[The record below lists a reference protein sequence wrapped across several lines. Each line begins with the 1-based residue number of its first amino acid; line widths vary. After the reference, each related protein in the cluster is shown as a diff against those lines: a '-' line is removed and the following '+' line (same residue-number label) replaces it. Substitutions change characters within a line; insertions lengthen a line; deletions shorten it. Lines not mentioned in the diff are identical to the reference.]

1 MSFQTIDRRSKLF
14 SPTVSDEINKI
25 ISSIDDSIDN
35 LYAPV
40 ISYKIPVTDIY
51 FRLLRHKDKL
61 HLNNSSLRIGSEL
74 RIHLEFYVR
83 KSGTIDGKLTR
94 SPYKFSCG
102 GRGSDIPVLGV
113 STADN
118 KTYQFI
124 LKANGDI
131 TILPSN
137 VTKGSTIILE
147 YVTIL

>member
-25 ISSIDDSIDN
+25 ISHIDDSIDN

-40 ISYKIPVTDIY
+40 IAYKIPVTDIY

-83 KSGTIDGKLTR
+83 KSETIDGKLTR
-94 SPYKFSCG
+94 SPYKF
-102 GRGSDIPVLGV
+102 GSDIPVLGV
-113 STADN
+113 STVDN

-131 TILPSN
+131 TILPSQ
-137 VTKGSTIILE
+137 VDKGGTIILE

>member
-25 ISSIDDSIDN
+25 ISNIDDSIDN
-35 LYAPV
+35 LYSPV
-40 ISYKIPVTDIY
+40 IAYKIPVTDIY

-61 HLNNSSLRIGSEL
+61 HLNNSASLRIGSEL

-94 SPYKFSCG
+94 SPYKF
-102 GRGSDIPVLGV
+102 GSDIPVLGV
-113 STADN
+113 STVDN

>member
-25 ISSIDDSIDN
+25 ISHIDDSIDN

-40 ISYKIPVTDIY
+40 IAYKIPVTDIY

-94 SPYKFSCG
+94 SPYKF
-102 GRGSDIPVLGV
+102 GSDIPVLGA
-113 STADN
+113 STDN

-124 LKANGDI
+124 LKSNGDI
-131 TILPSN
+131 TILPSQ
-137 VTKGSTIILE
+137 VDKGRTIILE
-147 YVTIL
+147 YVAIL

>member
-14 SPTVSDEINKI
+14 SPVVSDEINKI
-25 ISSIDDSIDN
+25 ISHIDDSIDN

-40 ISYKIPVTDIY
+40 IAYKIPVTDIY

-61 HLNNSSLRIGSEL
+61 HLNNASLRIGSEL
-74 RIHLEFYVR
+74 RIHLEFYVK

-94 SPYKFSCG
+94 SPYKF
-102 GRGSDIPVLGV
+102 GSDIPVLGA
-113 STADN
+113 STDN

-124 LKANGDI
+124 LKSNGDI
-131 TILPSN
+131 TILPSQ
-137 VTKGSTIILE
+137 VDKGRTIILE

>member
-25 ISSIDDSIDN
+25 ISNIDDSIDN

-40 ISYKIPVTDIY
+40 IAYKIPVTDIY

-61 HLNNSSLRIGSEL
+61 HLNNSASLRIGSEI

-94 SPYKFSCG
+94 SPYKF
-102 GRGSDIPVLGV
+102 GSDIPVLGA
-113 STADN
+113 STDN

-124 LKANGDI
+124 LKSNGDI
-131 TILPSN
+131 TVVPSN

>member
-25 ISSIDDSIDN
+25 ISRIDDSIDN

-40 ISYKIPVTDIY
+40 IAYKIPVTDIY

-61 HLNNSSLRIGSEL
+61 HLNNSASLRIGSEL

-94 SPYKFSCG
+94 SPYKF
-102 GRGSDIPVLGV
+102 GSDIPVLGV
-113 STADN
+113 STVDN

-147 YVTIL
+147 YVAIL

>member
-25 ISSIDDSIDN
+25 ISHIDDSIDN

-40 ISYKIPVTDIY
+40 IAYKISVTDMY

-61 HLNNSSLRIGSEL
+61 HLNNASLRIGSEL

-94 SPYKFSCG
+94 SPYKF
-102 GRGSDIPVLGV
+102 GSDIPVLGA
-113 STADN
+113 STDN

-131 TILPSN
+131 TILPSQ
-137 VTKGSTIILE
+137 VDKGRTIILE
-147 YVTIL
+147 YVAIL

>member
-40 ISYKIPVTDIY
+40 IAYKIPVTDIY

-61 HLNNSSLRIGSEL
+61 HLNNNASIRIGSEL

-94 SPYKFSCG
+94 SPYKF
-102 GRGSDIPVLGV
+102 GSDIPVLGA
-113 STADN
+113 STNN

-124 LKANGDI
+124 LKSNGDI
-131 TILPSN
+131 TILPSQ
-137 VTKGSTIILE
+137 VDKGSTIILE

>member
-25 ISSIDDSIDN
+25 ISNIDDSIDN

-40 ISYKIPVTDIY
+40 IAYKIPVTDIY

-61 HLNNSSLRIGSEL
+61 HLNNSASLRIGSEL

-94 SPYKFSCG
+94 SPYKF
-102 GRGSDIPVLGV
+102 GSDIPVLGV
-113 STADN
+113 STDN

>member
-25 ISSIDDSIDN
+25 ISHIDDSIDN

-40 ISYKIPVTDIY
+40 IVYKIPVTDVY

-61 HLNNSSLRIGSEL
+61 HLNNSASLRIGSEL

-94 SPYKFSCG
+94 SPYKF
-102 GRGSDIPVLGV
+102 GSDIPVLGA
-113 STADN
+113 STDN

-131 TILPSN
+131 TILPSQ
-137 VTKGSTIILE
+137 VDKEETIILE

>member
-25 ISSIDDSIDN
+25 ISNIDDSIDN

-61 HLNNSSLRIGSEL
+61 HLNNSASLRIGSEL

-94 SPYKFSCG
+94 SPYKF
-102 GRGSDIPVLGV
+102 GSDIPVLGV
-113 STADN
+113 STVDN
-118 KTYQFI
+118 KTYQFV

>member
-25 ISSIDDSIDN
+25 ISNIDDSIDN

-40 ISYKIPVTDIY
+40 IAYKIPVTDIY

-94 SPYKFSCG
+94 SPYKF
-102 GRGSDIPVLGV
+102 GSDIPVLGV
-113 STADN
+113 STGDN
-118 KTYQFI
+118 KMYQFI
-124 LKANGDI
+124 LKSNGDI
-131 TILPSN
+131 TILPSQ
-137 VTKGSTIILE
+137 VSKGSTIILE

>member
-25 ISSIDDSIDN
+25 ISHIDDSIDN

-40 ISYKIPVTDIY
+40 IAYKIPVTDIY

-61 HLNNSSLRIGSEL
+61 HLNNASLRIGSEL

-94 SPYKFSCG
+94 SPYKF
-102 GRGSDIPVLGV
+102 GSDIPVLGA
-113 STADN
+113 STDN

-124 LKANGDI
+124 LKSNGDI

>member
-25 ISSIDDSIDN
+25 ISHIDDSIDN

-40 ISYKIPVTDIY
+40 IAYKIPVTDIY

-94 SPYKFSCG
+94 SPYKF
-102 GRGSDIPVLGV
+102 GSDIPVLGA
-113 STADN
+113 STDN

-124 LKANGDI
+124 LKSNGDI

>member
-25 ISSIDDSIDN
+25 ISNIDDSIDN

-40 ISYKIPVTDIY
+40 IAYKIPVTDVY

-61 HLNNSSLRIGSEL
+61 HLNNSASLRIGSEI

-94 SPYKFSCG
+94 SPYKF
-102 GRGSDIPVLGV
+102 GSDIPVLGA
-113 STADN
+113 STDN

-124 LKANGDI
+124 LKSNGDI
-131 TILPSN
+131 TILPSQ
-137 VTKGSTIILE
+137 VDKGRTIILE

>member
-1 MSFQTIDRRSKLF
+1 MSIHTIDRRSKLF

-25 ISSIDDSIDN
+25 ISRIDDSIDN

-40 ISYKIPVTDIY
+40 IAYKIPVTDIY

-61 HLNNSSLRIGSEL
+61 HLNNSASLRIGSEL

-94 SPYKFSCG
+94 SPYKF
-102 GRGSDIPVLGV
+102 GSDIPVLGV
-113 STADN
+113 STVDN

>member
-25 ISSIDDSIDN
+25 ISRIDDSIDN

-61 HLNNSSLRIGSEL
+61 HLNNSASLRIGSEL

-94 SPYKFSCG
+94 SPYKF
-102 GRGSDIPVLGV
+102 GSDIPVLGV

-118 KTYQFI
+118 KTYLFI
-124 LKANGDI
+124 LKVNGDI
-131 TILPSN
+131 TIVPSN

>member
-40 ISYKIPVTDIY
+40 IAYKIPVTDIY

-61 HLNNSSLRIGSEL
+61 HLNNNASIRIGSEL

-94 SPYKFSCG
+94 SPYKF
-102 GRGSDIPVLGV
+102 GSDIPVLGV
-113 STADN
+113 STVDN

-137 VTKGSTIILE
+137 VTKGNTIILE

>member
-25 ISSIDDSIDN
+25 ISHIDDSIDN

-40 ISYKIPVTDIY
+40 IAYKIPVTDIY

-61 HLNNSSLRIGSEL
+61 HLNNSASLRIGSEL

-94 SPYKFSCG
+94 SPYKF
-102 GRGSDIPVLGV
+102 GSDIPVLGA
-113 STADN
+113 STDN

-124 LKANGDI
+124 LKSNGDI
-131 TILPSN
+131 TILPSQ
-137 VTKGSTIILE
+137 VDKGKTIILE

>member
-25 ISSIDDSIDN
+25 ISHIDDSIDN

-40 ISYKIPVTDIY
+40 IAYKIPVTDIY

-61 HLNNSSLRIGSEL
+61 HLNNSASLRIGSEL

-94 SPYKFSCG
+94 SPYKF
-102 GRGSDIPVLGV
+102 GSDIPVLGV
-113 STADN
+113 STVDN

>member
-25 ISSIDDSIDN
+25 ISNIDDSIDN

-40 ISYKIPVTDIY
+40 IAYKIPVTDVY

-61 HLNNSSLRIGSEL
+61 HLNNSASLRIGSEI
-74 RIHLEFYVR
+74 RIHLEFYVK

-94 SPYKFSCG
+94 SPYKF
-102 GRGSDIPVLGV
+102 GSDIPVLGA
-113 STADN
+113 STDN

-124 LKANGDI
+124 LKSNGDI
-131 TILPSN
+131 TVVPSN